1 MGSFPVLLSR
11 VFDVTIIYTRI
22 IYCGEALKVVTIPMF
37 GCEQGLATPFLFVDD
52 APTNH
57 WIVGISKQTYEEGI
71 VATLAFRHAV
81 DSKKGFRPGGSR

>member
-1 MGSFPVLLSR
+1 MKHIGVCFVIGMGD
-11 VFDVTIIYTRI
+11 VFSVVRSLTT
-22 IYCGEALKVVTIPMF
+22 LKVVTIPVF